1 MIPKTLAIIIAGA
14 VGGAFAISVAMMAGS
29 GWETPG
35 TYAGVSNAAHAP
47 ASTTHCYSF
56 QTGCKTIQTTA
67 PQSALTSGAFLSGS
81 YSSSH

>member
-1 MIPKTLAIIIAGA
+1 MIPKTLVVIIAGC

-35 TYAGVSNAAHAP
+35 MYSGTSDASHAP

-56 QTGCKTIQTTA
+56 QTECKSIQSAT

-81 YSSSH
+81 YSSH